1 LSAAPILARGN
12 ASVRSIGEV
21 LEEDSIERNEGKT
34 RVDEVAGRIEIKGL
48 HVTFRGSEETH
59 ALDGIDLD
67 VAPGETL
74 AIVGHSGS
82 GKSTLLNA
90 VIGFVTPDEGA
101 VVVDGR
107 DISTVDMR
115 TLRRFI
121 AVVPQE
127 SLLFEG
133 TVRDNITYGSL
144 AVEDADVIEALRG
157 AQAWA
162 FVEEMGGLDA
172 GIGERGTQLSG
183 GQRQRLTIARAL
195 IRTPRILL
203 LDEATS
209 ALDAESER
217 SVQTALATLMRDR
230 TTLVVAHR
238 LSTVKRADR
247 IVVLGKGRVLE
258 VGSHE
263 ELIAM
268 NGAYARM
275 ALFSA
280 EAPPDER

>member
-1 LSAAPILARGN
+1 MLSIGCLVGAAGLAWSSTWGVTAGDVVMLSSYFVQLTGAVTGVLSAAPILARGN

-21 LEEDSIERNEGKT
+21 LQEESIERNEGKA
-34 RVDEVAGRIEIKGL
+34 RVDEVAGRIEIRGIR
-48 HVTFRGSEETH
+48 VSFRGAEETH
-59 ALDGIDLD
+59 ALDGVDLD
-67 VAPGETL
+67 VSPGETV

-101 VVVDGR
+101 VVVDGY
-107 DISTVDMR
+107 DISTIDMR

-144 AVEDADVIEALRG
+144 AVDDADVIDALKG
-157 AQAWA
+157 AQAWT

-183 GQRQRLTIARAL
+183 GQRR
-195 IRTPRILL
+195 
-203 LDEATS
+203 
-209 ALDAESER
+209 
-217 SVQTALATLMRDR
+217 
-230 TTLVVAHR
+230 
-238 LSTVKRADR
+238 
-247 IVVLGKGRVLE
+247 G
-258 VGSHE
+258 
-263 ELIAM
+263 
-268 NGAYARM
+268 
-275 ALFSA
+275 
-280 EAPPDER
+280 